1 MRGVGPLSQACFWGF
16 SERPVSLWMCMV
28 MGAEQPRTDPL
39 NGAIKS
45 QVKNRSWKREDE
57 ITSECYAAV
66 FLGCATLANL
76 KRSS

>member
-1 MRGVGPLSQACFWGF
+1 
-16 SERPVSLWMCMV
+16 MCMV

-45 QVKNRSWKREDE
+45 QVKNRSWKREDG
-57 ITSECYAAV
+57 ITGECYAAV